1 MCGISAHI
9 IFFYFTGN
17 CVAFPIK
24 QNITRE
30 GILKDVQSRRDHPTA
45 NMVYESVRKEQPNI
59 SLGTVYR
66 NLNVL
71 VEHGLI
77 SKSSTGMGSD
87 HFDGYM
93 EPHHHFICKECN
105 NVIDIHRKKNNDKYI
120 DGNLVVDYEIKYRGI
135 CKECLERKN

>member
-1 MCGISAHI
+1 MKFS
-9 IFFYFTGN
+9 Y
-17 CVAFPIK
+17 
-24 QNITRE
+24 QRE

-77 SKSSTGMGSD
+77 SKISTGMGSD

-93 EPHHHFICKECN
+93 EPHHHFICKECGD
-105 NVIDIHRKKNNDKYI
+105 VIDMKYETEHDIVENVSKTFSGRI
-120 DGNLVVDYEIKYRGI
+120 DSYELMFSGK
-135 CKECLERKN
+135 CEKCLSKQITF

>member
-1 MCGISAHI
+1 MKFS
-9 IFFYFTGN
+9 Y
-17 CVAFPIK
+17 
-24 QNITRE
+24 QRE

-71 VEHGLI
+71 VENGLI
-77 SKSSTGMGSD
+77 SKISTGMGPD

-93 EPHHHFICKECN
+93 EPHHHFICKECGD
-105 NVIDIHRKKNNDKYI
+105 VIDMKYESEHDVVETVSKNFSGRI
-120 DGNLVVDYEIKYRGI
+120 DSYELMFSGKGEK
-135 CKECLERKN
+135 CV